1 MNKLF
6 ATTAVLLLS
15 SISHADII
23 KCTFTE
29 PFVTTTYSTTQSTLA
44 YDDVSTGKSLVKNV
58 SFQIKGPGTFE
69 LVDRKG
75 QVLQTLTLN
84 NQGSDGMSN
93 NLYPY
98 EVRDSKINGFAN
110 GGVGGC
116 SSNHLKTKISDD
128 NY

>member
-23 KCTFTE
+23 KCNFTE
-29 PFVTTTYSTTQSTLA
+29 PFVTTTYSTTQSTLT
-44 YDDVSTGKSLVKNV
+44 YDDASTGKSVIQNV
-58 SFQIKGPGTFE
+58 SFQIKGPGAFE
-69 LVDRKG
+69 LVNSKG

-98 EVRDSKINGFAN
+98 EVRDNKISRFAN

-116 SSNHLKTKISDD
+116 SSNHLKTKFSDE